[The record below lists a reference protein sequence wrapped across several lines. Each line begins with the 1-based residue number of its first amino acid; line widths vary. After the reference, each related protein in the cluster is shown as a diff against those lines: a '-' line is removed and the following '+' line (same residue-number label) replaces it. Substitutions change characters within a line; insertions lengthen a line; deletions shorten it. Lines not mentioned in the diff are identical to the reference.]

1 MSTNSGSLPRPSYA
15 RNHSHSVSSGSLI
28 PNSRVSRRKSVSTNT
43 ASNVAAM
50 VAAAR
55 ESGDSSLG
63 IPIANRRKSMSKVS
77 RSAIGSLPSPPPSLS
92 SHRIRLTSN
101 GKLDRSESAIDDEI
115 DEEMDDEEGS
125 TFNQSRMRRAS
136 EGQHLMKDGKKASG
150 GDLKCDKCGKGYKH
164 SSCLTKHLH
173 VSPCRR
179 FERTIVNNLLQMGA
193 YP

>member
-1 MSTNSGSLPRPSYA
+1 
-15 RNHSHSVSSGSLI
+15 
-28 PNSRVSRRKSVSTNT
+28 VSRRKSVSTNA

-55 ESGDSSLG
+55 ESGDNTLG
-63 IPIANRRKSMSKVS
+63 IPITNRRKSMSKAS
-77 RSAIGSLPSPPPSLS
+77 RAAIGSLPSPPASLQ

-101 GKLDRSESAIDDEI
+101 GKLDRSESAIDDEM
-115 DEEMDDEEGS
+115 DEEMDDDEGT

-173 VSPCRR
+173 VSPSRR
-179 FERTIVNNLLQMGA
+179 FERSIVNKLLQMGA